1 MDVRRTNKS
10 YQKEENKKEESMK
23 KLEKQEDEAQDQN
36 GDSLFNAE
44 LLEEMSAKE
53 SKISRILSDL
63 TIKKIIIVVLL
74 IMFLVPLF
82 DSDNY
87 IDKAESWDFTVKN
100 IHQLLKKS
108 N

>member
-1 MDVRRTNKS
+1 
-10 YQKEENKKEESMK
+10 
-23 KLEKQEDEAQDQN
+23 
-36 GDSLFNAE
+36 
-44 LLEEMSAKE
+44 MSAKE

-87 IDKAESWDFTVKN
+87 IDKAESWDFIVKN
-100 IHQLLKKS
+100 IHQVLKK
-108 N
+108 NN

>member
-1 MDVRRTNKS
+1 
-10 YQKEENKKEESMK
+10 MK